1 MVNKTTSFK
10 KKGKRETSRRVA
22 SKLPHLRRSPKLD
35 LNLILSASTARDL
48 DTGSGTA
55 PSTWQIR
62 RLETSTKVYVI
73 YMLLMCTLLVLVV
86 APGYLILVRLLIFV
100 TRNRGC
106 RIDGD

>member
-1 MVNKTTSFK
+1 MIPER
-10 KKGKRETSRRVA
+10 RESSRRVA
-22 SKLPHLRRSPKLD
+22 SKLLRLRRSPSLD

-62 RLETSTKVYVI
+62 RLETAKKVYVI

-86 APGYLILVRLLIFV
+86 APGYLILVQLLIYV